1 MGNFY
6 GLRGT
11 KLNIAIAIVAGTDFA
26 LFGYDQGVMGGLLT
40 LNSFLR
46 YFPQIDTQKP
56 PGGNASKASNVQGI
70 TVGAYTLGCFF
81 GAVATIW
88 LGNFLGRKRTIMVGS
103 TIMIVGAAIQCS
115 SFSLGQ
121 LIAARLLTGFGNGM
135 NTSTVP
141 TWQSET
147 SKSHRRGQMVM
158 IEGSLIV
165 FGVMLS
171 YWIDLG
177 FSFLDPSDV
186 SWRFPIA
193 FQILLAVF
201 IVCCEL
207 YRQLTSSNTH
217 THTNT
222 FPVIPGLPESPRWL
236 VLKGREARAL
246 EVLAA
251 LSDLPEDDPAVQ
263 DEFKAV
269 KDTVFEMAQGSFSD
283 SFKTNRNRNL
293 HRTILAY
300 VNQMFQQISGINI
313 ITYYAATIFHNNIG
327 MSAFMSR
334 LLAALNGTE
343 YFVASWVAIFTI
355 EKFGRRKLMLFGAA
369 GQALSMAVLAGTT
382 SVPGNA
388 SLGIAAAIFLFV
400 FNSFFAVGW
409 LGMTWLYPAEITPLD
424 IRAPANAISTTANWI
439 FNFMVVMVTP
449 VAFNAIKWKTYL
461 VFAAINA
468 FMVPCV
474 YFFFPETAYRS
485 LEEMDEIFHQ
495 AKGLSGALTVV
506 KIAREQPHRYGKNG
520 ELLIAWEDTDDA
532 RDVER
537 RRSSIVPHGAAGAT
551 EKFDG
556 STFENGGEK
565 REHM

>member
-40 LNSFLR
+40 LPSFLKL
-46 YFPQIDTQKP
+46 FPQIDTVHPP
-56 PGGNASKASNVQGI
+56 PGSSPGKASNIQGI
-70 TVGAYTLGCFF
+70 TVGGYTLGCFF
-81 GAVATIW
+81 GAAATIW
-88 LGNFLGRKRTIMVGS
+88 LGNILGRKRTIMIGTS
-103 TIMIVGAAIQCS
+103 IMIVGAALQAS

-171 YWIDLG
+171 YWLDLG
-177 FSFLDPSDV
+177 FSFLEPSTI

-193 FQILLAVF
+193 FQIILALF
-201 IVCCEL
+201 IL
-207 YRQLTSSNTH
+207 AL
-217 THTNT
+217 
-222 FPVIPGLPESPRWL
+222 IPGLPESPRWL
-236 VLKGREARAL
+236 VLKGRDEEAIR
-246 EVLAA
+246 VLAA
-251 LSDLPEDDPAVQ
+251 LSDLPQDDVVVQ
-263 DEFKAV
+263 DEFKSV

-283 SFKTNRNRNL
+283 TLKTNRNRNL

-313 ITYYAATIFHNNIG
+313 ITYYAASIFENNIG
-327 MSAFMSR
+327 LSPFLSR

-343 YFVASWVAIFTI
+343 YFVASWIAIFTI
-355 EKFGRRKLMLFGAA
+355 EKVGRRKLMLFGAA
-369 GQALSMAVLAGTT
+369 GQAMSMAVLAGTT
-382 SVPGNA
+382 SVNSA
-388 SLGIAAAIFLFV
+388 STGIAAAVFLFV

-424 IRAPANAISTTANWI
+424 IRAPANAIATTANWI

-449 VAFNAIKWKTYL
+449 VAFASIGHNTYT
-461 VFAAINA
+461 VFAVINA

-495 AKGLSGALTVV
+495 VHGLKGAFDVV
-506 KIAREQPHRYGKNG
+506 KVARETPHRYGKRG
-520 ELLIAWEDTDDA
+520 ELLIALDDTDEH
-532 RDVER
+532 RQVEER
-537 RRSSIVPHGAAGAT
+537 RRSSIARQ
-551 EKFDG
+551 
-556 STFENGGEK
+556 GGKGYGDELEK
-565 REHM
+565 REVV